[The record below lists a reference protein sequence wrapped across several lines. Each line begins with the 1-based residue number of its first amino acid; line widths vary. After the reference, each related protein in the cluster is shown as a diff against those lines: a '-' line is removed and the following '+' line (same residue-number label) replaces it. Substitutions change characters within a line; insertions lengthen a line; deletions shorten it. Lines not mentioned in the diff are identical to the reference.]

1 MPSLSNLQV
10 IFLGI
15 IATELMLFFV
25 LDGADFGAGM
35 ATFFVGDDLAKR
47 QQIMKVTGPVWG
59 GNETWAV
66 TAFAVMFAA
75 YPGWYSALTSGYYP
89 LIFLMLFFLIFR
101 GVAFD
106 YRNQWHSR
114 HYNQFWDWAL
124 FVGSLMPPF
133 LLGIVFSSTVSGVPI
148 RNGFVYAGMGDILT
162 PFSLLGGI
170 LVVLLSLNVG
180 LARVIKKVKK
190 TLRFS

>member
-15 IATELMLFFV
+15 ISTELMLFFV

-35 ATFFVGDDLAKR
+35 ATFFVGDDLSKR

-101 GVAFD
+101 GVSFD

-114 HYNQFWDWAL
+114 HYNRFWDWAL
-124 FVGSLMPPF
+124 FIGSLMP
-133 LLGIVFSSTVSGVPI
+133 
-148 RNGFVYAGMGDILT
+148 
-162 PFSLLGGI
+162 
-170 LVVLLSLNVG
+170 
-180 LARVIKKVKK
+180 
-190 TLRFS
+190 